1 MPQAYVCLV
10 LFASPN
16 IWKGESGL
24 DPFYRRRMISPE
36 PTMQRI
42 SEGDKQDTG
51 NLGVVIENDTPLC
64 RHVLFVL
71 TRPPR
76 LEYGTGRYVWHEVG
90 PVLPCGA
97 APTLGRGF
105 TRIEGMRLTGR
116 RGSLAFAL

>member
-1 MPQAYVCLV
+1 MSSVAAASWEKQGTATSMAVKKKRILMPQAYVCLV

-64 RHVLFVL
+64 RHVLL
-71 TRPPR
+71 
-76 LEYGTGRYVWHEVG
+76 
-90 PVLPCGA
+90 C
-97 APTLGRGF
+97 
-105 TRIEGMRLTGR
+105 
-116 RGSLAFAL
+116 